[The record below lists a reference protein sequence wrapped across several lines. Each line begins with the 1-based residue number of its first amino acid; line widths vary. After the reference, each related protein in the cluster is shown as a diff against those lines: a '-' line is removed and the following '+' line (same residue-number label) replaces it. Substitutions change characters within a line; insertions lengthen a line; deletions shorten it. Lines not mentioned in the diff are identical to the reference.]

1 MTPFDPRLQIDP
13 DLAED
18 IAMIAFGHQV
28 VDTVVTTE
36 YPVALTRDFVDGCLM
51 VRAATGA
58 EVESLLSSG
67 IVFPD
72 DPLTWP
78 NDPPDP
84 AGMTITWIAARGGEA
99 VEEPAVILW
108 MGEVLFDDG
117 KGQSG
122 PLFVFRGAATA
133 WAFSAA
139 LDRERETVFSAQVV
153 RYHCARS
160 LAPGLLTGSEAD
172 IDRAI
177 RFEVS
182 PLRPVG
188 QVQNVPLP
196 PFSA

>member
-1 MTPFDPRLQIDP
+1 MTPFDPRLQIDQ
-13 DLAED
+13 D
-18 IAMIAFGHQV
+18 IADHIAMNAFGHQL

-36 YPVALTRDFVDGCLM
+36 YPAALTRVLVDGRLM

-67 IVFPD
+67 NVFPD
-72 DPLTWP
+72 DTLTSP
-78 NDPPDP
+78 NDPPDL
-84 AGMTITWIAARGGEA
+84 AGMTITWVAARGAEA
-99 VEEPAVILW
+99 VEEPAVVLW
-108 MGEVLFDDG
+108 MGEVLFNDG
-117 KGQSG
+117 KGLSG
-122 PLFVFRGAATA
+122 PLFVFRAAATA
-133 WAFSAA
+133 WAFSTA
-139 LDRERETVFSAQVV
+139 LDQNRETVFSAQIV

-177 RFEVS
+177 RYEAS

-188 QVQNVPLP
+188 QVQDVPLP